1 MAVRQEV
8 KGLTDQIQGVRTLVT
23 DEMKGLRELV
33 SNPQQQEQELRDAAA
48 LQASMKTMIDG
59 LKTLQDL
66 LQDTPELARR
76 SS

>member
-1 MAVRQEV
+1 M
-8 KGLTDQIQGVRTLVT
+8 T